1 MANPFEQADGLFLV
15 LRNDEEQYSIWPAFA
30 AVPEGW
36 SKVLGPASREESI
49 EYINLHWIDMRPRSL
64 VGSVA
69 SVLEEAQ

>member
-1 MANPFEQADGLFLV
+1 MANPFEQADGSYLV

-36 SKVLGPASREESI
+36 CKVLGPASREESI

-64 VGSVA
+64 VASVT

>member
-1 MANPFEQADGLFLV
+1 MANPFEQADGSFLV

-36 SKVLGPASREESI
+36 CKVLGPASREESI

-64 VGSVA
+64 VASVT

>member
-1 MANPFEQADGLFLV
+1 MANPFEQADGSFLV
-15 LRNDEEQYSIWPAFA
+15 LRNEEEQYSLWPAFA

-36 SKVLGPASREESI
+36 SKVLGPATREESL

-64 VGSVA
+64 VASVA

>member
-1 MANPFEQADGLFLV
+1 MANPFEQADDSFLV

-36 SKVLGPASREESI
+36 CKVLGPSSREESI

-64 VGSVA
+64 VSSVT

>member
-1 MANPFEQADGLFLV
+1 MANPFEQADGSFLV

-36 SKVLGPASREESI
+36 CKVLGPASREESI

-64 VGSVA
+64 VVSVA
-69 SVLEEAQ
+69 SVLEAAQ

>member
-1 MANPFEQADGLFLV
+1 MANPFEQADGSYLV

-36 SKVLGPASREESI
+36 CRVLGPASREESI

-64 VGSVA
+64 VASVA
-69 SVLEEAQ
+69 NVLEEAQ

>member
-1 MANPFEQADGLFLV
+1 MANPFEQADCSFLV
-15 LRNDEEQYSIWPAFA
+15 LRNDEEQYSLWPAFA

-36 SKVLGPASREESI
+36 CKVLGPASREESI

-64 VGSVA
+64 VASVT

>member
-1 MANPFEQADGLFLV
+1 MANPFEQTDGSYLV

-64 VGSVA
+64 VASVA